1 MLKIYRNYGKS
12 LLLLAW
18 WEDFVARFFHL
29 ELQLQRIIGI
39 WPEKNLTRY
48 SMRSK
53 FVKFVQTLL
62 KDWFHWRSV
71 LIFVV
76 VCYWQPDASC
86 TWKVHAVPNEIFQ
99 FFLVHLI
106 INWISHEN
114 YIYYIY
120 YIIFHQSYINM
131 EYTNALVMD
140 VNIIYLFVLYSNVPP
155 SAIHLIKKLR
165 VIHNVKSIIFLPFCQ
180 LCSAISSIMGK
191 LYFFYKYLC
200 ET

>member
-62 KDWFHWRSV
+62 KDWFQLRSV
-71 LIFVV
+71 LVSVV
-76 VCYWQPDASC
+76 VCC
-86 TWKVHAVPNEIFQ
+86 
-99 FFLVHLI
+99 
-106 INWISHEN
+106 
-114 YIYYIY
+114 
-120 YIIFHQSYINM
+120 
-131 EYTNALVMD
+131 
-140 VNIIYLFVLYSNVPP
+140 
-155 SAIHLIKKLR
+155 
-165 VIHNVKSIIFLPFCQ
+165 
-180 LCSAISSIMGK
+180 
-191 LYFFYKYLC
+191 
-200 ET
+200 

>member
-1 MLKIYRNYGKS
+1 MVIVWLFYIEADIYQILMLKIYRNYGKS

-18 WEDFVARFFHL
+18 WEDKNFVARFFHL

-76 VCYWQPDASC
+76 ACYWQPDASC

-140 VNIIYLFVLYSNVPP
+140 VKHYIPVCT
-155 SAIHLIKKLR
+155 
-165 VIHNVKSIIFLPFCQ
+165 IFKCPTICNTFN
-180 LCSAISSIMGK
+180 
-191 LYFFYKYLC
+191 
-200 ET
+200 